1 MINIDSEIQKT
12 KLEGFKEED
21 ATAKICQDIILN
33 AISRSTLSENV
44 TIKGGVVM
52 RSISH
57 NARRATQDIDVDF
70 IRYSLDDDSI
80 RHFVEKLN
88 NIEGLKIELYGK
100 LEELKQQDYHGKR
113 AYIKITD
120 SFGFE
125 VTSKV
130 DLGVH
135 KHLDI
140 KQEEFCFDIALQ
152 NDGVS
157 LLVNSKEQMFTEKL
171 RSILKF
177 GTHSTRYKDIF
188 DLYWLSGKLDNKEL
202 LHCFNIY
209 IFSDPGM
216 KENTTKDI
224 QQRIRKVLENQNF
237 RKLVSSS
244 KKNWLDAE
252 DDQACDGL
260 LSFLNNL

>member
-1 MINIDSEIQKT
+1 MISIDVEIQKT
-12 KLEGFKEED
+12 KLEGFTEEA
-21 ATAKICQDIILN
+21 ATAKVCQDIILN
-33 AISRSTLSENV
+33 AISRSSLSKNV

-52 RSISH
+52 RSISQ
-57 NARRATQDIDVDF
+57 NARRATQDVDIDF
-70 IRYSLDDDSI
+70 IRYSLADDSI
-80 RHFVEKLN
+80 RYFVEKLN

-113 AYIKITD
+113 AFIRITD

-157 LLVNSKEQMFTEKL
+157 LLINSKEQMFTEKL

-177 GTHSTRYKDIF
+177 GTRSTRYKDIF
-188 DLYWLSGKLDNKEL
+188 DLYWLSAQLDNKVL
-202 LHCFNIY
+202 LHCFDIY

-216 KENTTKDI
+216 KENTIEDI

-237 RKLVSSS
+237 RKLVSAS
-244 KKNWLDAE
+244 KKNWLDTE

-260 LSFLNNL
+260 VNFLATL